1 MDTKFQAIILMVH
14 AENLISACARVMVAA
29 LCVSVLVYVSVHCTS
44 CYIPA
49 WFIHLKQDDVKFLVG
64 FSVLCG
70 FH

>member
-1 MDTKFQAIILMVH
+1 MDTKLFEWFVLRI
-14 AENLISACARVMVAA
+14 LISACARVMVVV

-49 WFIHLKQDDVKFLVG
+49 WFIRPKRGNFGFLVG